1 VTLVGTIFD
10 LILLLTL
17 LWLAWQ
23 MLASAD
29 LFKAVVL
36 FISFGLLLAL
46 AWVRLDAPDVA
57 LAEVAIGAGITG
69 ALFLAALGR
78 FGHEETGVRR
88 RRKSLGRHL
97 AAPVLVAA
105 FLVMVGAV
113 MLRFLPS
120 LPNAGGLKS
129 EVMAHLPMSGV
140 THPVTAV
147 LLGFRAYD
155 TLLELGVLLL
165 AVVAIRSIDLGPP
178 PEDNIPVSPA
188 QRGLSRILFPLMILV
203 SIYLLWRGGHAPG
216 GAFQAGALL
225 GAGLVLYVL
234 SGGVLIAGPGG
245 LYLRTLMAC
254 GFAFFLTVAVAA
266 LVVTGIPLVY
276 PSAGGK
282 NLILLIEA
290 LAGASIALTLALA
303 VFGGRLEEDDG
314 AGGGS

>member
-1 VTLVGTIFD
+1 MGAVFD
-10 LILLLTL
+10 LVLLVTL

-23 MLASAD
+23 ALASPD

-57 LAEVAIGAGITG
+57 LAEAAIGAGITG

-88 RRKSLGRHL
+88 RRKSLGRHV

-113 MLRFLPS
+113 ILRFLPS
-120 LPNAGGLKS
+120 LPNAGGVKS
-129 EVMAHLPMSGV
+129 EVMTQLPMSGV

-165 AVVAIRSIDLGPP
+165 AVVAVRSIDLGPP
-178 PEDNIPVSPA
+178 PQDNIPVSPA
-188 QRGLSRILFPLMILV
+188 QRGLSRVLLPLMVLV
-203 SIYLLWRGGHAPG
+203 SSYLLWRGGHAPG

-234 SGGVLIAGPGG
+234 SGGALIAGPGG
-245 LYLRTLMAC
+245 LYLHLFMAC
-254 GFAFFLTVAVAA
+254 GFAFFLAVAA
-266 LVVTGIPLVY
+266 SSLLITGIPLVY
-276 PSAGGK
+276 PPAGGK

-290 LAGASIALTLALA
+290 LAGASIAFTLALA
-303 VFGGRLEEDDG
+303 VFGGRLEEDK
-314 AGGGS
+314 GGGGGA